1 MNALDP
7 THLINTYGMW
17 GIFAII
23 FAESGLFF
31 GFFLPG
37 DSLLV
42 TAGLLASTQRA
53 GDVHLSLIALLVGC
67 SVAAIAG
74 DQVGYAFGA
83 RVGPALFN
91 RPQSRLFKPSHLLT
105 ARHYVDTRGA
115 KMIVLA
121 RFVPAVRTFTPIAA
135 GAVRMRYRL
144 FVPYNVV
151 GGLAWVW
158 GVTLAGYLLG
168 RSVTN
173 IDRYLLPVIAVVV
186 VISLLPIA
194 LEIRRARGVGH
205 PASAPGSSE

>member
-42 TAGLLASTQRA
+42 TAGLLASTQRP
-53 GDVHLSLIALLVGC
+53 GDVHLSLIALLIGC

-91 RPQSRLFKPSHLLT
+91 RPHSRLFKPSHLLA
-105 ARHYVDTRGA
+105 ARRYLDTRGA

-144 FVPYNVV
+144 FIPFNVA

-168 RSVTN
+168 RSVAN
-173 IDRYLLPVIAVVV
+173 IDQYLLPVIAVVV
-186 VISLLPIA
+186 AISLVPVA
-194 LEIRRARGVGH
+194 LEIRKARRVGRS
-205 PASAPGSSE
+205 ASALGDG